1 MENRVDN
8 GMGED
13 RLEFRVYAVSASGD
27 ALGPSR
33 LKAGLQMARSR
44 GFIRSATVSE
54 TSRSNVGDNQ
64 CQAGFRAHADRRPLR
79 LVPKPGHSRAP
90 AVRFR
95 KRLSFNTQQST
106 FINRNSTLRR
116 L

>member
-1 MENRVDN
+1 MVNRLDQ

-27 ALGPSR
+27 ALGTSR

-54 TSRSNVGDNQ
+54 T
-64 CQAGFRAHADRRPLR
+64 
-79 LVPKPGHSRAP
+79 SRAP